1 MTRQQSTFDKFI
13 EDPARRRIFEQ
24 ERILVD
30 ATELLARVMEVRGTK
45 RSELAAELGRSKAYV
60 TQMLRGDQN
69 LTLKTLAD
77 VFCVLKYRLLM
88 IADPLEPAMGVV
100 ASRQW
105 NITQRETGVLKNQ
118 EEPLDDFYGE
128 HAA

>member
-1 MTRQQSTFDKFI
+1 M
-13 EDPARRRIFEQ
+13 
-24 ERILVD
+24 VD

-45 RSELAAELGRSKAYV
+45 RSELAAKLGRSKSYV
-60 TQMLRGDQN
+60 TQMLRGNQN

-88 IADPLEPAMGVV
+88 IADPLEPAMGMV

-105 NITQRETGVLKNQ
+105 TITQRETAVLKNQ
-118 EEPLDDFYGE
+118 EEPLDDLYGE